1 MTHNHRQIL
10 KPACMILTALLCFAV
25 LTVSHAQTTNTEH
38 LAEKALAA
46 TVYLEMMDS
55 SGETVSIGSGFF
67 VQNDLIATNY
77 HVIEG
82 AARGT
87 AKLVGTYT
95 KYTIAGVTATDK
107 SNDLALLKVSAYGM
121 TPLPLG
127 DSDRVK
133 VGTQVY
139 VAGNP
144 KGLEGTFSDGII
156 SSKRGGYGDA
166 RLQMT
171 APISAGSSGGPV
183 LNTRG
188 EVIGVSFKSLVTG
201 QNLNFAIP
209 SNYLKTLL
217 ARSKTARPLSS
228 VNQTVSAETYFIR
241 GNVLLDLDDYGGAL
255 EAYNSTIRLKPDY
268 AYAYHNRGVAKK
280 LLGRYQA
287 AIADYDTAI
296 RLKPD
301 DADAYHN
308 RGNAKDELGRYQAA
322 IADYDTAIRL
332 KPDDADAY
340 YNRGLVKALLN
351 RRWEAKQDL
360 RTALRLVEKAGDA
373 SLKARIEKDLRSLE

>member
-1 MTHNHRQIL
+1 MTRNHRQML
-10 KPACMILTALLCFAV
+10 KPACMILPALLCLAV
-25 LTVSHAQTTNTEH
+25 LTVSHAQTTDTEH

-55 SGETVSIGSGFF
+55 SGKTVSIGSGFF
-67 VQNDLIATNY
+67 VRNDLIATNY

-82 AARGT
+82 TARGT
-87 AKLVGTYT
+87 AKLVGKYT
-95 KYTIAGVTATDK
+95 KYTIEEVTAIDK
-107 SNDLALLKVSAYGM
+107 SNDLALLKVLADGM

-144 KGLEGTFSDGII
+144 RGLEGTFSDGII

-188 EVIGVSFKSLVTG
+188 EVIGVSFKSLVEG

-217 ARSKTARPLSS
+217 GLSKTARPLSS
-228 VNQTVSAETYFIR
+228 GSQTVSAGTYFIR
-241 GNVLLDLDDYGGAL
+241 GYVLFELGDYWGAI
-255 EAYNSTIRLKPDY
+255 EAYNSAIRLEPGD
-268 AYAYHNRGVAKK
+268 AYAYVARGQAKDK
-280 LLGRYQA
+280 LKLHYV

-296 RLKPD
+296 RLKPNF
-301 DADAYHN
+301 AIAYLS
-308 RGNAKDELGRYQAA
+308 RGIAKDKLEDYQAA
-322 IADYDTAIRL
+322 IADYDIAIRL
-332 KPDDADAY
+332 EPDAAKVY
-340 YNRGLVKALLN
+340 VNRGLTKALLN
-351 RRWEAKQDL
+351 RKYEAKQDFL
-360 RTALRLVEKAGDA
+360 TALRLAEKAGDV
-373 SLKARIEKDLRSLE
+373 SLRAEIEESLRLLE